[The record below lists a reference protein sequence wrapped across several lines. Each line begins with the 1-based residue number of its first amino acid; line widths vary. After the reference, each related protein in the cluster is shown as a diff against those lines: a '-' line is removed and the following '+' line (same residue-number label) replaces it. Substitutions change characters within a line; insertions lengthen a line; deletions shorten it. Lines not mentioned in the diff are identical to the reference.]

1 MTVPAPAARRPGP
14 FRSGSRLLFQSAL
27 LIFIITVVIGILNGI
42 DLLDPGHDTLITH
55 VHAGTLG
62 WITLSVAGA
71 VLWMFTEGMQP
82 SKRELRSACW
92 IARALVASVGLYV
105 AAFWVGMKVAGGVL
119 RPIAGT
125 LLFLVVAW
133 TLAWLIGRAR
143 RDRMTVPRLALVLA
157 WISLLIGAV
166 FGIILGIFTAR
177 GKVPGLS
184 TDLAAS
190 LAESHPPTMVIGYL
204 MLAGIG
210 IAEWLL
216 RSEHRPLSRSPGGIV
231 QVLLVFL
238 AGVSLLV
245 GLTAEIEPLILVNAP
260 LEVVG
265 LGIFLV
271 RLWPQLR
278 PAAWSLDAG
287 LLPRFGV
294 LGLIAGLGFL
304 VYLVQGIGS
313 GRYETPDD
321 VPFQLIVALDHVN
334 FIGVMA
340 NLTFGV
346 IAAAVVGA
354 NRRAVQLLVWAMNVG
369 LAGFVIGLAE
379 DSAVWKRIST
389 PVMGTAILIGIGFFF
404 AALARERERELI
416 GPGEPAPAGTG

>member
-14 FRSGSRLLFQSAL
+14 LRSGSRLLFQSAL

-42 DLLDPGHDTLITH
+42 DLLDPGHDALITH

-82 SKRELRSACW
+82 SKRELRSARW

-105 AAFWVGMKVAGGVL
+105 AAFWVGMKVTGGVL

-143 RDRMTVPRLALVLA
+143 RDRMTVPRLALLLA

-166 FGIILGIFTAR
+166 FGVILGIFTAR

-204 MLAGIG
+204 ILAGIG

-216 RSEHRPLSRSPGGIV
+216 RSEHRPLSRTPGGIV
-231 QVLLVFL
+231 QVLSVFL

-265 LGIFLV
+265 LGIFL
-271 RLWPQLR
+271 
-278 PAAWSLDAG
+278 
-287 LLPRFGV
+287 

-334 FIGVMA
+334 FIGVMT

-369 LAGFVIGLAE
+369 LAGFVIGLAG

-389 PVMGTAILIGIGFFF
+389 PVMGPAILIGIGFFF
-404 AALARERERELI
+404 AALAREREREVI